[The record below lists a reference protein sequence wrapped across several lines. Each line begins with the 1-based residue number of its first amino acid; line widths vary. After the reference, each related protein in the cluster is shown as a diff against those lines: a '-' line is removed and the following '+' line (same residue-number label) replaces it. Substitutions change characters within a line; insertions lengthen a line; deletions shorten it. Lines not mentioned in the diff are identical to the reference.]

1 MEKIILSNKEIYGE
15 IYEEIYELRKTGLSY
30 QGIAKHFHE
39 HGIRI
44 NEREIEAVCR
54 EVFTEKGEKQP
65 RGRKIPHEK
74 SEKQK
79 KIDER
84 IRELRKNGLTFN
96 SIIAYFQN
104 RGIKIEVKQIRKAL
118 KETHKSEETEEGKEY
133 DEDWLKEKI
142 YELREQELSYAKI
155 EKYFLDSGIK
165 IRLDKVKKLCKEI
178 YSEKGKEEPKIKREF
193 PKRLAPVIS
202 DDVIRILKEEKK
214 WSDEK
219 IAIYL
224 NRKGINVSKGYIAL
238 RTRELYERLGKEK
251 PRAKKFNPATG
262 KTILGEI
269 HELEELEEE
278 LRELF
283 KKKEQTNALA
293 EAFKKLDE
301 GRRNNRER

>member
-1 MEKIILSNKEIYGE
+1 MKKKELSYKIIYSE
-15 IYEEIYELRKTGLSY
+15 IYEEIYELRKAGFSY

-39 HGIRI
+39 HGIKI
-44 NEREIEAVCR
+44 NEREIEEVCK
-54 EVFTEKGEKQP
+54 EIFNEKGEKQY

-74 SEKQK
+74 SERQK
-79 KIDER
+79 KIDAR
-84 IRELRKNGLTFN
+84 ICELRNNGLTFN

-104 RGIKIEVKQIRKAL
+104 RGIKIEVKDIRAAL
-118 KETHKSEETEEGKEY
+118 KEARQEEEKTEEVERY

-165 IRLDKVKKLCKEI
+165 ISLDKVKKLCKEI

-202 DDVIRILKEEKK
+202 DDVIRILKEKK

-224 NRKGINVSKGYIAL
+224 NRKGIKVSEGYIAG
-238 RTRELYERLGKEK
+238 RSRELYARLGKEK
-251 PRAKKFNPATG
+251 PRTPKFNNTTG
-262 KTILGEI
+262 KTILEDVQ
-269 HELEELEEE
+269 ELERLEED

-283 KKKEQTNALA
+283 EQKEQTAALV
-293 EAFKKLDE
+293 EAFEELNEDRSEDE
-301 GRRNNRER
+301 ER